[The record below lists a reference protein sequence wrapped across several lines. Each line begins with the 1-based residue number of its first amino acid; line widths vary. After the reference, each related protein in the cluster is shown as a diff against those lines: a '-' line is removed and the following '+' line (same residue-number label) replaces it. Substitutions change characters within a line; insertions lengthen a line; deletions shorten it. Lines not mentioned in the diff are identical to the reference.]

1 MNPPVDHAAP
11 RRRRFSAHARH
22 RAGAPLPD
30 RSSSSSFSRRGN
42 TPPPPSAL
50 NAFLFGSP
58 SAIFGF
64 LVQMWQDGSLFTDTK
79 ITALET
85 LLGFAIGNVLGTLI
99 GLTLWY
105 SRFVSRVVQ
114 PFIIALGS
122 IPIIA
127 LAPICIIW
135 FGTGLASKVAM
146 ATLSVV
152 VVALITA
159 YKGAMT
165 VDIDQI
171 NLMRTLGAS
180 KRHIFAKLIVPASLG
195 DIFAGLK
202 LTVGFA
208 LIGAIVGEFM
218 SSSEGLG
225 HAIFKAGSLYII
237 PKVFAA
243 LVVTIAL
250 ALCLTYVVGKIEKLL
265 TPWRQT
271 CMIERRGARHGR
283 IDRCPTTVSN
293 CIRRPDHPQGRRQI
307 RARRDRLLRRRGPR
321 PARSSRSRP
330 SSISAATSSTTSTRS
345 SADPTSPSPSSIRR
359 TGPIRDR
366 RGAKPGDMLIVDVI
380 EVGVR
385 RARLHRAV
393 AGDRH
398 LSRLGPPQG
407 VRHPEPQRRGQGR
420 HRPLERHAQARGQA
434 DDRRHRRRPGRRR
447 RAHHRQRHPWRQSR
461 RPGGD
466 QRQPGD
472 VPGLPGGRATS
483 IAATCHALQGDAECN
498 GMGAIE
504 IRGHLRSRVTPRPR
518 AARA

>member
-1 MNPPVDHAAP
+1 MTAVGDDAASRAMEAGMNPPVDRPTP
-11 RRRRFSAHARH
+11 RRRRFSAM
-22 RAGAPLPD
+22 
-30 RSSSSSFSRRGN
+30 RG
-42 TPPPPSAL
+42 TALVLLCQILVLIVFLAAWEYATTASAL

-64 LVQMWQDGSLFTDTK
+64 LVQMWQDGSLLIDTRT
-79 ITALET
+79 TAVET
-85 LLGFAIGNVLGTLI
+85 LLGFAIGNLLGTVI

-171 NLMRTLGAS
+171 NMMRTLGAS

-225 HAIFKAGSLYII
+225 HAIFRAGSLYII

-250 ALCLTYVVGKIEKLL
+250 ALCLTYAVGKIEKLL

-271 CMIERRGARHGR
+271 A
-283 IDRCPTTVSN
+283 
-293 CIRRPDHPQGRRQI
+293 
-307 RARRDRLLRRRGPR
+307 
-321 PARSSRSRP
+321 
-330 SSISAATSSTTSTRS
+330 
-345 SADPTSPSPSSIRR
+345 
-359 TGPIRDR
+359 
-366 RGAKPGDMLIVDVI
+366 
-380 EVGVR
+380 
-385 RARLHRAV
+385 
-393 AGDRH
+393 
-398 LSRLGPPQG
+398 
-407 VRHPEPQRRGQGR
+407 
-420 HRPLERHAQARGQA
+420 
-434 DDRRHRRRPGRRR
+434 
-447 RAHHRQRHPWRQSR
+447 
-461 RPGGD
+461 
-466 QRQPGD
+466 
-472 VPGLPGGRATS
+472 
-483 IAATCHALQGDAECN
+483 
-498 GMGAIE
+498 
-504 IRGHLRSRVTPRPR
+504 
-518 AARA
+518 